1 MHVEMHQHWA
11 VVWVSH
17 VKAGFFA
24 RFAKCTFCRRLTRF
38 DVTTGLQPDVES
50 FVQVQHHAS
59 LANDYCRPGD
69 VRVVGVLVKR

>member
-17 VKAGFFA
+17 IKAGFFA

-38 DVTTGLQPDVES
+38 DVTTGL
-50 FVQVQHHAS
+50 
-59 LANDYCRPGD
+59 
-69 VRVVGVLVKR
+69 